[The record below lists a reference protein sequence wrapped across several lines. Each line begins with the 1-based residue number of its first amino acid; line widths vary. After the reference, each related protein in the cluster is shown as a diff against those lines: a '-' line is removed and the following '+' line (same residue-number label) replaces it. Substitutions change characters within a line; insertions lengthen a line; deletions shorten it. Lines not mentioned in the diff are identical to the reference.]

1 MPASPEL
8 FSPAELST
16 HTGFAIN
23 PLDRHS
29 SRRDDAAFVEALKSD
44 PSSRF
49 VVIGRD
55 RPVLK
60 RLESGF
66 DALFTRAEAEAIG
79 PGREC
84 PLLGTRG
91 NVSYFAQLLDDDVVT
106 IVDVA
111 DEGGFIDTRQFV
123 VPGREDLFVHDL
135 RPMAI
140 EGTLPAEIYGLLGE
154 AKSLLH
160 WHRRHRFCS
169 NCGQPSEFTGAG
181 WRRDC
186 PACKALHFPRT
197 DPVVIMLAVHDG
209 DCLLGRQ
216 PRFNKGMYSALAG
229 FLEPGESIEDA
240 VRREIWEESGIQIG
254 RVAYLASQPWPFP
267 ASLMIGC
274 IGEALN
280 RDIIIDRTELED
292 CRWFSHGDVVQM
304 FERNHPQGFLAPH
317 HLAIAHHLLRAW
329 RDGETPSFSAPG
341 N

>member
-1 MPASPEL
+1 MPDNSQQ
-8 FSPAELST
+8 FSPSELST

-23 PLDRHS
+23 PLDRLS
-29 SRRDDAAFVEALKSD
+29 NRRDDVDYIETLRAD

-60 RLESGF
+60 RLADGYE
-66 DALFTRAEAEAIG
+66 ALFTRPEVEAIG

-84 PLLGTRG
+84 PLLGVRD
-91 NVSYFAQLLDDDVVT
+91 NVAYFAQLLDESVVS
-106 IVDVA
+106 IIDVA
-111 DEGGFIDTRQFV
+111 DEGGLIDTRQFV
-123 VPGREDLFVHDL
+123 IPGRDDLFVHDL

-140 EGTLPAEIYGLLGE
+140 EGTLPPETYGLLGE

-160 WHRRHRFCS
+160 WHARHRFCS
-169 NCGQPSEFTGAG
+169 NCGQPSDFASGG
-181 WRRDC
+181 WRREC
-186 PACKALHFPRT
+186 KACNALHFPRT
-197 DPVVIMLAVHDG
+197 DPVVIMLAVHNG

-240 VRREIWEESGIQIG
+240 VRREILEESAIRIG
-254 RVAYLASQPWPFP
+254 RVSYLASQPWPFP

-274 IGEALN
+274 VGEALT
-280 RDIIIDRTELED
+280 RDIVVDKTELED
-292 CRWFSHGDVVQM
+292 CRWFSHDDVVKM
-304 FERNHPQGFLAPH
+304 FERNHPEGFAAPH

-329 RDGETPSFSAPG
+329 RDGEVPLFK
-341 N
+341 